1 MATAE
6 IIENV
11 PLLAGD
17 GWRSP
22 AAGEYEDVYNP
33 STGQVIAQTPLCDA
47 AATAEVVE
55 AAAAAL
61 PGWADTPVVERAR
74 VMFRYRSL
82 MEAHFDE
89 IVELV
94 TREHGKTLAEARAEV
109 NRGAEMVEFAAGI
122 PSLLIGQALPNIAT
136 GVDAECVRHPVGV
149 CVGITPYNFPNMVP
163 LWMFPVA
170 IVCGNTFVL
179 KPSEKVPLS
188 AVKLGEL
195 LLEAGLPAGV
205 FNIVHGGKAC
215 VDALLTHPDVAAV
228 SFVGSTPIAEYIY
241 KTGTANGKRVQAA
254 GGAKNHLI
262 IMPDADMDLTVKQ
275 LAASAYGCAG
285 QRCMAGSLAVAVG
298 GAGDPLVEGLVGF
311 GGKMRVGPSDPA
323 VNASAEAVDMGPVI
337 REDHRER
344 VASYLDIA
352 GDDGAKVALDGRRS
366 VDGEGFL
373 IGPSVV
379 DHVTPGMRIAKEE
392 VFGPLLSVSRVAT
405 LEDALALGDGCEYGN
420 GAVIFTQSGHAAREF
435 SRRFSAGMIGV
446 NVGVPAPMAWLPFT
460 GWNRSFFGDLHIQGI
475 EGLQFYTR
483 QKVTLSRWP
492 TADGNAS
499 EGGPSAEDPVWKT
512 SRGG

>member
-11 PLLAGD
+11 PLLVGE
-17 GWRSP
+17 GWQSP
-22 AAGEYEDVYNP
+22 AADEYEEVFNP
-33 STGQVIAQTPLCDA
+33 STGEVIAQTPLCGA
-47 AATAEVVE
+47 KATAEVIE

-61 PGWADTPVVERAR
+61 PAWADTPVVERAR
-74 VMFRYRSL
+74 VMFRYRAL
-82 MEAHFDE
+82 LDEHFEE
-89 IVELV
+89 IASLV

-109 NRGAEMVEFAAGI
+109 NRGVEMVEFAAGI
-122 PSLLIGQALPNIAT
+122 PSLLMGDALPNIAT

-149 CVGITPYNFPNMVP
+149 CAGITPYNFPNMVP

-170 IVCGNTFVL
+170 ITCGNTFVL

-195 LLEAGLPAGV
+195 LLEAGLPPGV
-205 FNIVHGGKAC
+205 FNIVHGGKEC
-215 VDALLTHPDVAAV
+215 VDELLTNPKVSAV

-241 KTGTANGKRVQAA
+241 KTGTANGKRVQSA

-262 IMPDADMDLTVKQ
+262 IMPDADMDQTVKQ

-298 GAGDPLVEGLVGF
+298 GAGDPLVEGLVNF
-311 GGKMRVGPSDPA
+311 AGKMNVGPSDG
-323 VNASAEAVDMGPVI
+323 NEGVDMGPVI
-337 REDHRER
+337 RDDHRQR
-344 VASYLDIA
+344 VANYLDIA
-352 GDDGAKVALDGRRS
+352 GDDGAAVALDGRREFAG
-366 VDGEGFL
+366 DGFL

-379 DHVTPGMRIAKEE
+379 DHVAPEMRIAKEE
-392 VFGPLLSVSRVAT
+392 VFGPVLSVSRADS
-405 LEDALALGDGCEYGN
+405 LDQALALGDGCEYGN

-435 SRRFSAGMIGV
+435 SRRFNAGMIGV

-460 GWNRSFFGDLHIQGI
+460 GWNRSFFGDLHIQGTESI
-475 EGLQFYTR
+475 QFYTR
-483 QKVTLSRWP
+483 QKVTLTRWP
-492 TADGNAS
+492 QPDQSHA
-499 EGGPSAEDPVWKT
+499 DPVWKT
-512 SRGG
+512 GR